1 MLGSTSPP
9 ERLVAAP
16 MLVTSA
22 LLPHPHPRA
31 APTSI
36 RRLAPASLAAGEA
49 GGGEAAVVCRGRKRR
64 RPSSPA
70 AVNASSRAT
79 FGNAAAPRAL
89 NPRTAG
95 SIQRRWRQRWR
106 RQRQRQ
112 PSPAVVASPPGPA
125 PPPHRALLRARCRPR
140 QEARGGRI
148 YRTKR
153 ALSRLR
159 AADIF
164 VCLFFSTITTST
176 SCSQS
181 PSRQIWKSLR
191 RQSLPDVLSRGGIGS
206 AVTLAWGSGCR

>member
-1 MLGSTSPP
+1 MIGSTSPP
-9 ERLVAAP
+9 ERLVATP

-36 RRLAPASLAAGEA
+36 PRLAPASLAAGEA

-70 AVNASSRAT
+70 AVNASFRAT

-89 NPRTAG
+89 NTRTAS

-112 PSPAVVASPPGPA
+112 PSPAVVAPPPRPRTSPPPSALKSSLPTATGGPW
-125 PPPHRALLRARCRPR
+125 RPN
-140 QEARGGRI
+140 
-148 YRTKR
+148 
-153 ALSRLR
+153 LSHKTCSL
-159 AADIF
+159 A
-164 VCLFFSTITTST
+164 TTS
-176 SCSQS
+176 CAY
-181 PSRQIWKSLR
+181 ICLSLF
-191 RQSLPDVLSRGGIGS
+191 LNHDDEHVMFVLLMKKVANSYTHG
-206 AVTLAWGSGCR
+206 WHQ